1 MRNGILR
8 ARERFREVFRGGG
21 GHVFQRRRRVVR
33 VREHAGEA
41 VCAGAEEEL
50 GCGIEGETGCQVLW
64 RRSYVI
70 VMTVCED
77 RKPAWKSTA

>member
-8 ARERFREVFRGGG
+8 ARERLREVFGCGG
-21 GHVFQRRRRVVR
+21 GHVFQRRWRMVR

-64 RRSYVI
+64 RRVYFGVN
-70 VMTVCED
+70 TVSKD